1 MVARGKAGLVVSV
14 VTVLAA
20 VAASD
25 AGAGAAAGA
34 PAAGATGAIAPEAD
48 VAHHG
53 HVSLDGDRLEVLMAS
68 QNHGPSGVPTTTVRL
83 AFSVPLAGG
92 PPLPPNCLWGGD
104 REVLC
109 STGPLRADGP
119 ARDTVLD
126 LRTAGAPHEVTVRV
140 ATEWNGGATDR
151 NPGNN
156 DHQVLVPAT
165 GDWYVF

>member
-1 MVARGKAGLVVSV
+1 MVAMGRVALVVSA
-14 VTVLAA
+14 VTVMVAA
-20 VAASD
+20 AASD
-25 AGAGAAAGA
+25 AGAGARA
-34 PAAGATGAIAPEAD
+34 GAIAPEAD

-53 HVSLDGDRLEVLMAS
+53 HVSLVGDRLDVLMAS
-68 QNHGPSGVPTTTVRL
+68 QNHGPSGVPTATVRL
-83 AFSVPLAGG
+83 TFSEPLAGG

-109 STGPLRADGP
+109 STGPLRVDGP

-126 LRTAGAPHEVTVRV
+126 LRTSGVPHEVTVRV

-165 GDWYVF
+165 GDWYAF